1 MKEISYFLDTNIFL
15 RIIVRDDTRKAN
27 ECEVLLQAI
36 LEKKIRALTSHIV
49 LSEIA
54 WVGRGVYKMSKQE
67 VIDAVRGIAAVKN
80 LKIRDRFNAFIALE
94 HFEGYNVKFID
105 ALIASD
111 PGFAKGELVIVSYD
125 RDFDKLGIQRVEPD
139 KISL

>member
-1 MKEISYFLDTNIFL
+1 MRETSYFLDTNIFL
-15 RIIVRDDTRKAN
+15 RVIVRDDAKKVN
-27 ECEVLLQAI
+27 ECEALLQAI
-36 LEKKIRALTSHIV
+36 MEKKIGAVTSHLV

-67 VIDAVRGIAAVKN
+67 VVDAIRGIASIKN

-94 HFEGYNVKFID
+94 HFEAYKVKFID

-111 PGFAKGELVIVSYD
+111 SGFAKGELVIVSYD
-125 RDFDKLGIQRVEPD
+125 RDFDKLGVQRVEPD
-139 KISL
+139 KVPL

>member
-15 RIIVRDDTRKAN
+15 RAIVRDDAKKAK
-27 ECEVLLQAI
+27 ECEALLQAI
-36 LEKKIRALTSHIV
+36 MEKKIRAFTSHVV

-67 VIDAVRGIAAVKN
+67 IIDAVRGIATIKN

-94 HFEGYNVKFID
+94 YFEAHNVKFID

-111 PGFAKGELVIVSYD
+111 SSFVKGAFVIVSYD
-125 RDFDKLGIQRVEPD
+125 RAFDKLGIQRVEPD
-139 KISL
+139 KIPL